1 MITTLL
7 VGFVIALAGLSLWW
21 AFNTIRQIQLQKE
34 FAAFSLIS
42 IGKLWR
48 KAKFV
53 PEDAR
58 DRESLY
64 LYRDFLSKFDGTE
77 CKYPI
82 MVKNGGVR
90 CMTRVEYDQACKQK
104 PKTPVSI
111 LLLLAT
117 VVYAVVAIIL
127 NLKTNMALGISLALI
142 MPALQVIIAGF
153 IWQFNRDKNLYRER
167 LFMELK
173 ENSVDFLR
181 ITKPFIV
188 VDAYPEKFGKN
199 APAKFMSRGELTDEQ
214 IVQTKQYIIG
224 QKQAETKVVLKSVDN
239 QAEIENLIN
248 PPKAPEPAP
257 VVNEPVAPAAP
268 AQPTPQPAAPAPTQ
282 SAAPTPAEEKHL
294 TREEAEDIVL
304 KLLWDDLQA
313 KEQRAAV
320 QAGQQP
326 APAPVATAPV
336 TPEQPDVPETPV
348 AVDDDFSLDSIGI
361 ALDAELAKRRGHA

>member
-1 MITTLL
+1 MITALL
-7 VGFVIALAGLSLWW
+7 VGFVIALAGVSLWW

-64 LYRDFLSKFDGTE
+64 LYRDFLGKFDGTE
-77 CKYPI
+77 CQYPI

-90 CMTRVEYDQACKQK
+90 CMTRLEYDQACKQK

-111 LLLLAT
+111 LLLLVT

-127 NLKTNMALGISLALI
+127 NIQSNLALGVSLALI
-142 MPALQVIIAGF
+142 LPALQIIIAVF

-188 VDAYPEKFGKN
+188 VDAYPEKFGKTT
-199 APAKFMSRGELTDEQ
+199 PAKFASRGELTDEQ
-214 IVQTKQYIIG
+214 IAETKKYIIG

-239 QAEIENLIN
+239 QAEIENLVN
-248 PPKAPEPAP
+248 PPQTPAPAP
-257 VVNEPVAPAAP
+257 VVNAPVAPAAP
-268 AQPTPQPAAPAPTQ
+268 ETPTPAPTAPAPAPTDKKE
-282 SAAPTPAEEKHL
+282 SLTP
-294 TREEAEDIVL
+294 EEAEDVVL

-313 KEQRAAV
+313 KEARAAV
-320 QAGQQP
+320 QTGGQ
-326 APAPVATAPV
+326 PVA
-336 TPEQPDVPETPV
+336 PEQPDVPETPAVPETPV

-361 ALDAELAKRRGHA
+361 ALDAELAKRRGQA